1 MNRNILDAL
10 GQEGVLANVSVRY
23 WRAAKKLEAADL
35 GLNESQIAERLIILG
50 HKRLLPRDAL
60 ARFALIEGRAH
71 AAIEKNSFLFLGGI
85 ARYVPN
91 RNLERLTNILNGLK
105 DEFTAEVET
114 FMSRYD
120 DLRESA
126 LTEWREAAYG
136 LHVPPDELLGRIESN
151 FPSSMKL
158 RDSFRFDMHFYQ
170 VTAPESLRLEAVQA
184 ADQAA
189 VARARSFVANGA
201 AIKLAAETESF
212 VADCV
217 LSLRAQAAQIC
228 DEMLASMREGKT
240 EGVHQKTLNRLVKFI
255 DDFKSLNFAG
265 DEELE
270 AILAKARKDLLSK
283 SADEYRDNASAHAKL
298 TSGLKKLGNE
308 ARRLAT
314 QESKEIVERFGQ
326 LGVRRFSLVA

>member
-1 MNRNILDAL
+1 
-10 GQEGVLANVSVRY
+10 
-23 WRAAKKLEAADL
+23 LEAADL
-35 GLNESQIAERLIILG
+35 GLNESQIAEHLIILG

-91 RNLERLTNILNGLK
+91 RNLERLTNMLNGLK

-120 DLRESA
+120 ELRESA
-126 LTEWREAAYG
+126 LDEWREAAYG
-136 LHVPPDELLGRIESN
+136 LHVPADELLGRIESN

-158 RDSFRFDMHFYQ
+158 RESFRFDVHFYQ

-184 ADQAA
+184 ADQAEI
-189 VARARSFVANGA
+189 ARARSFVANGA
-201 AIKLAAETESF
+201 AIKLAEETESF

-217 LSLRAQAAQIC
+217 ASLRAQTAEIC

-240 EGVHQKTLNRLVKFI
+240 DGVHQKTLNRLVTFI

-265 DEELE
+265 DEDLE
-270 AILAKARKDLLSK
+270 IMLEKARRELLSK
-283 SADEYRDNASAHAKL
+283 TAEEFRNNASAHAKL
-298 TSGLKKLGNE
+298 TTGLKKLGDE
-308 ARRLAT
+308 ARKLAN
-314 QESKEIVERFGQ
+314 QEATEIVQRFGQ
-326 LGVRRFSLVA
+326 LGVRRFSLAA

>member
-85 ARYVPN
+85 ARFVPN
-91 RNLERLTNILNGLK
+91 RNLERLTNMLNGLR
-105 DEFTAEVET
+105 DEFSAEAEA

-120 DLRESA
+120 ELRESA
-126 LTEWREAAYG
+126 LDEWREAAYG
-136 LHVPPDELLGRIESN
+136 LHVPADELLGRIESN
-151 FPSSMKL
+151 FPSSMNL
-158 RDSFRFDMHFYQ
+158 LESFRFDVHFYQ

-184 ADQAA
+184 ADQAEI
-189 VARARSFVANGA
+189 ARARSFVANGA
-201 AIKLAAETESF
+201 AIKLAEETEAF

-217 LSLRAQAAQIC
+217 ASLRAQTAEIC

-240 EGVHQKTLNRLVKFI
+240 DGVHQKTLNRLVKFI

-265 DEELE
+265 DEDLE
-270 AILAKARKDLLSK
+270 TMLEKARRELLSK
-283 SADEYRDNASAHAKL
+283 TAEEFRNNASAHAKL
-298 TSGLKKLGNE
+298 TTGLKKLGDE
-308 ARRLAT
+308 ARKLANQQAT
-314 QESKEIVERFGQ
+314 EIVQRFGQ
-326 LGVRRFSLVA
+326 LGVRRFSLAA